1 MQMYLV
7 SPDRGSQSTTVCSY
21 ADWQSRHGT
30 VSIAF
35 CYPQRLDPLRLRDSL
50 SRVLSDYQDYA
61 GRIRMDGSTMYID
74 HGDSGVQ
81 FEVATSE
88 EPYDALIARAER
100 GNDRVVCPAM
110 SRRRTLRGREPLL
123 MIRLTETTDGCIIG
137 VTWHHSVGELA
148 STVQLMLAWSKA
160 YAYET
165 HEAPPLVLDRAKY
178 LDEHM
183 PDPDS
188 AESAMRLVG
197 GGELFALVPFIL
209 QKRERVDFDFG
220 WDQLEQLQ
228 AWAKRDAYVGPY
240 DALCAHASG
249 VLRTLAPERPV
260 EQLALAVNYRKRV
273 GLPANVIGNMI
284 STVTVDLA
292 PKGSDSSGVAQALRE
307 KLSNY
312 ASAHADY
319 HATRRFLND
328 HAGSFQRMRV
338 VPRLVDARGTTWI
351 VTNVAGSGVYDVA
364 FDGMTPSRW
373 CLLTDAPLPLMT
385 AIFDRP
391 QRSGITLSM
400 QLPVA
405 LAKRATAPEARELML
420 TPPLAASA

>member
-1 MQMYLV
+1 MQTYLIT
-7 SPDRGSQSTTVCSY
+7 PDRKSQSTTVCSY

-35 CYPQRLDPLRLRDSL
+35 CYRQRLDHQRLRDSL

-74 HGDSGVQ
+74 HGEQGVPL
-81 FEVATSE
+81 EIATSS
-88 EPYDALIARAER
+88 EPYETLTAQAER
-100 GNDRVVCPAM
+100 GKDRIVCPPM
-110 SRRRTLRGREPLL
+110 SRRRTLNGRDPLL
-123 MIRLTETTDGCIIG
+123 MVRLTETADGCILG

-148 STVQLMLAWSKA
+148 STLQLMLAWSKA
-160 YAYET
+160 YSNERYA
-165 HEAPPLVLDRAKY
+165 APPDVLDRAKY

-183 PDPDS
+183 PDPTT
-188 AESAMRLVG
+188 AVSAMRLISS
-197 GGELFALVPFIL
+197 GEFFSLIPFVL
-209 QKRERVDFDFG
+209 QKRQRVDFDFG

-249 VLRTLAPERPV
+249 VLRQLVPERPV

-273 GLPANVIGNMI
+273 GLPDNIIGNMI

-292 PKGSDSSGVAQALRE
+292 PSEDQDSSSVAHALRK
-307 KLSNY
+307 KLSSY

-319 HATRRFLND
+319 HATRRFLSE
-328 HAGSFQRMRV
+328 HAGRFQRMRV
-338 VPRLVDARGTTWI
+338 VPSLVDPSGTTWI
-351 VTNVAGSGVYDVA
+351 VTNVAGAGIYDVG
-364 FDGMTPSRW
+364 FDGLTPALW
-373 CLLTDAPLPLMT
+373 CVLTDAPLPLMT

-391 QRSGITLSM
+391 ERKGITLSM
-400 QLPVA
+400 QLPLA
-405 LAKRATAPEARELML
+405 LAKRASDPEARKRMS
-420 TPPLAASA
+420 TPPSA